1 MAYRLADP
9 GDGPRKQIRIR
20 GQPRDGGF
28 LIRRIFD
35 TQPIPFVPRLRATL
49 EQLMRLEPREKGFS
63 YDGIFVAHGQATPRR
78 GVCRI
83 KCKHAETDRESEEI
97 FDRR

>member
-9 GDGPRKQIRIR
+9 ETAREKIRIR

-35 TQPIPFVPRLRATL
+35 TQAIPSVPRLRATL
-49 EQLMRLEPREKGFS
+49 EQLMRLDRREKGFS
-63 YDGIFVAHGQATPRR
+63 YDGIFVAHDRLRR
-78 GVCRI
+78 VAVIYRI